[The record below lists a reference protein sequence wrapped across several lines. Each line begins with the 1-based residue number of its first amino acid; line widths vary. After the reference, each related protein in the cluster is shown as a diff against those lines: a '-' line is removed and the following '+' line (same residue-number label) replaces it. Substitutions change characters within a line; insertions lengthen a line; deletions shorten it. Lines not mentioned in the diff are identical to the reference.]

1 MKTIIANR
9 DDFFRENCC
18 PVALRTIHND
28 TGKQHKGDL
37 TDLQHTH
44 DFAELIIIT
53 RGGGIHWIDGDEY
66 EVAAGDVFLIQG
78 NTSHYFTERY
88 NLEMYNIMFD
98 DSFLRDHLKSLYS
111 LPGFNAFFLFE
122 PTCRK
127 RHRFQSRLHLN
138 ANALLSMHTLL
149 RQMEQD
155 CQSPAPGTD
164 LLLLAKTLEIFVIIS
179 KEYSQDSNPMV
190 RSLFRLGEVVTRLKN
205 EYMQPWTLK
214 RIAKIAAM
222 APSTLIPIFKEVTG
236 ESPIEYLL
244 KVRLKKAAESL
255 SQSDK
260 SISEIAHEC
269 GFADSNYFSR
279 QFKKLFGISP
289 RDYRQQGN

>member
-1 MKTIIANR
+1 MKTVIANR

-18 PVALRTIHND
+18 PIALRTIHSD
-28 TGKQHKGDL
+28 TGIQHKGDL
-37 TDLQHTH
+37 TDLRHTH

-53 RGGGIHWIDGDEY
+53 RGGGIHWIDGEEY
-66 EVAAGDVFLIQG
+66 EVSAGDIFLIQG
-78 NTSHYFTERY
+78 NTSHCFTERF

-98 DSFLRDHLKSLYS
+98 NSFLRDHLKSLYS

-122 PTCRK
+122 PTYRK
-127 RHRFQSRLHLN
+127 KHKFQSHLHLTG
-138 ANALLSMHTLL
+138 NALLPLQSLL
-149 RQMEQD
+149 HQMELE
-155 CQSPAPGTD
+155 CRSVSPGTD
-164 LLLLAKTLEIFVIIS
+164 LLLLAKTLEIFVMIS
-179 KEYSQDSNPMV
+179 KEYSCNNNPMV
-190 RSLFRLGEVVTRLKN
+190 ASLFRLGEVVTRLEN
-205 EYMQPWTLK
+205 EYMQHWTLK

-222 APSTLIPIFKEVTG
+222 APSTLIPVFKKVTG

-244 KVRLKKAAESL
+244 RVRLEKAAAILLQGS
-255 SQSDK
+255 K

-289 RDYRQQGN
+289 RIYRQQNM